1 MQRKLYSILV
11 SLVLVVFLL
20 AACTP
25 AATPAPVKEPT
36 TVPAATEA
44 PTEVPVAAEAP
55 TEAPAANEAPA
66 VESGQLPEVVPADL
80 KGDVYAAGSSTVYP
94 LAEAIAENFKAD
106 GYTGQIKIDSIG
118 SGGGFERFCKTG
130 ETDIANAS
138 RGIKDAEVE
147 NCKAINRT
155 PVAFKVGLDAIAIVV
170 NKDNDFLT
178 DVTVDELGKIFSG
191 DAEKWSDVNPDWPAE
206 PIQRFV
212 PGTDSG
218 TFDFFVEFVLQKPRK
233 IEKLDDAKKLALA
246 AKNQQASED
255 DNVLVQG
262 VEGSKYAI
270 GYFGFAY
277 FKNNEANL
285 KTISID
291 GIAPSFETAESGE
304 YLLSRPLY
312 LYTDAQIMKDKPQVA
327 GFINYFLANVD
338 DVIGDVGYFPVSD
351 EAMEASIQAWLD
363 AVK

>member
-11 SLVLVVFLL
+11 SLVLVVFVL

-25 AATPAPVKEPT
+25 AATPAPVKESAPT
-36 TVPAATEA
+36 VVPEATKAPTEAPVATEA
-44 PTEVPVAAEAP
+44 PT
-55 TEAPAANEAPA
+55 EAPA

-106 GYTGQIKIDSIG
+106 GYSGQIKIDSIG

-130 ETDIANAS
+130 ETDISNAS

-178 DVTVDELGKIFSG
+178 DVTVDELGKIFTS

-277 FKNNEANL
+277 YKNNEANL
-285 KTISID
+285 KALSIN
-291 GIAPSFETAESGE
+291 GVAPSFETAESGE

-327 GFINYFLANVD
+327 GFINYFLTNVD

-351 EAMEASIQAWLD
+351 ETMAASVQAWLD